1 MERINEIIKA
11 KEAIENKMIC
21 LASGNHGIFGYEAA
35 LKIAI
40 ELMEE
45 KIEELENFGD

>member
-1 MERINEIIKA
+1 MERLNEITKA
-11 KEAIENKMIC
+11 KETLQNEMVC
-21 LASGNHGIFGYEAA
+21 LASGSQGIFGYEAA

-40 ELMEE
+40 EIMEE